1 MSDVP
6 DRRSLRAT
14 LRSLP
19 REVWILFIGAFV
31 NRLGTFVLPF
41 ITLYLTDRG
50 YSATQAGLGLAA
62 YGLGATGA
70 QAVGGLLA
78 DRFGR
83 RNTIA
88 LSMFG
93 GAALTL
99 SLVWVEGLFAIVGV
113 VLLLGFVAELYRP
126 ASSALVADL
135 VPSEDRVAAFSAY
148 RLMLNIGWAFG
159 LALAGLL
166 AQRSF
171 DLLFV
176 GDAITSGTY
185 AVIAL
190 VALPHGTRTTKQEER
205 HLGSAGRSIAADRG
219 FQLFLGAVFLTAVV
233 YMQNA
238 STFALHVRDL
248 GYSTATYG
256 FLQAAN
262 GVLVVL
268 LELPITAWAMRH
280 ERTRVVAGGAVLVGL
295 GFATL
300 AVVQG
305 LPGLALMVV
314 LWTLGEIVESPSTS
328 AFVADRAP
336 EHARGRYQGSL
347 GMMYATA
354 AIAGPLAGTAV
365 YDVNTTALWLGCGVL
380 GLASAGLALAAGR
393 RPKPGGDEPRPV
405 EGEPRRD
412 TGTVV
417 TPPPAPA

>member
-1 MSDVP
+1 MSGVP
-6 DRRSLRAT
+6 VRRNLRAT

-19 REVWILFIGAFV
+19 REAWILFAGAFV
-31 NRLGTFVLPF
+31 NRLGSFVLPF

-50 YSATQAGLGLAA
+50 YSVTQAGLGLAA

-70 QAVGGLLA
+70 QGVGGLLA

-83 RNTIA
+83 RNTISF
-88 LSMFG
+88 SMFG

-99 SLVWVEGLFAIVGV
+99 SLLWVDGLLAIVAV
-113 VLLLGFVAELYRP
+113 ILLLGFTAELYRP

-148 RLMLNIGWAFG
+148 RLMLNLGWAFG
-159 LALAGLL
+159 LGLAGLL
-166 AQRSF
+166 AERSF

-176 GDAITSGTY
+176 GDAITSAAF

-233 YMQNA
+233 YMQSA

-248 GYSTATYG
+248 GYSTSTYG
-256 FLQAAN
+256 FLLAAN

-280 ERTRVVAGGAVLVGL
+280 ERTRVVAIGAVLVGL

-300 AVVQG
+300 AAVQA
-305 LPGLALMVV
+305 LPGLALMV
-314 LWTLGEIVESPSTS
+314 LIWTLGEIVESPSS
-328 AFVADRAP
+328 AAFVADRAP
-336 EHARGRYQGSL
+336 EHARGRYQGSF
-347 GMMYATA
+347 GMMFATA
-354 AIAGPLAGTAV
+354 AIVGPLVGTAT
-365 YDVNTTALWLGCGVL
+365 YDVSSTALWLGCGVL
-380 GLASAGLALAAGR
+380 GLASAGMALAAGR
-393 RPKPGGDEPRPV
+393 RPAP
-405 EGEPRRD
+405 
-412 TGTVV
+412 TVL
-417 TPPPAPA
+417 TPPPARA